1 MALMVA
7 GHARCPGSM
16 RAKGGFLAVQV
27 AYSGGSTQGGSSGA
41 PLIDAQSQ
49 LIVGVLSG
57 GHASCDDTDA
67 FDYYGPTCSGKAALA
82 LIHCQDGDI
91 LPLSGAMHMSK
102 RCAAL
107 PWQHQYCGD
116 TVDRPGGPL
125 KPAAHALCCG

>member
-1 MALMVA
+1 MGALMTS

-16 RAKGGFLAVQV
+16 RVKGGCLAVQV

-67 FDYYGPTCSGKAALA
+67 FDYYGRLA
-82 LIHCQDGDI
+82 VVRLHLHHFVAETGMI
-91 LPLSGAMHMSK
+91 LPSLEA
-102 RCAAL
+102 CV
-107 PWQHQYCGD
+107 C
-116 TVDRPGGPL
+116 
-125 KPAAHALCCG
+125 